1 VIQRLRPASAS
12 DDIQMESLI
21 PVSKYDPADLWE
33 RLEQHLA
40 EIKSDVLRDIIREL
54 LNEQEINER
63 LRSFPAGVKMHHHYY
78 SGLLEHTVSLLA
90 LAERLLPLYPQVDKD
105 VLYATCILHD
115 IGKLYE
121 LSDAIAP
128 EYTTP
133 GQLIGHLVMGV
144 EMVSQTCSKLG
155 ISLGH
160 PEVLHLKHCILSHH
174 GDIENGWG
182 SAVSGKT
189 PTAVIFHYLDQIDS
203 KMNALGHTLQEMG
216 EEEWA
221 YAPVLR
227 RKVWRGW

>member
-1 VIQRLRPASAS
+1 
-12 DDIQMESLI
+12 
-21 PVSKYDPADLWE
+21 
-33 RLEQHLA
+33 
-40 EIKSDVLRDIIREL
+40 
-54 LNEQEINER
+54 
-63 LRSFPAGVKMHHHYY
+63 HYY

-160 PEVLHLKHCILSHH
+160 P
-174 GDIENGWG
+174 
-182 SAVSGKT
+182 
-189 PTAVIFHYLDQIDS
+189 
-203 KMNALGHTLQEMG
+203 
-216 EEEWA
+216 
-221 YAPVLR
+221 
-227 RKVWRGW
+227 

>member
-1 VIQRLRPASAS
+1 
-12 DDIQMESLI
+12 
-21 PVSKYDPADLWE
+21 
-33 RLEQHLA
+33 
-40 EIKSDVLRDIIREL
+40 
-54 LNEQEINER
+54 
-63 LRSFPAGVKMHHHYY
+63 MHHHYY

-189 PTAVIFHYLDQIDS
+189 PTAVIFH
-203 KMNALGHTLQEMG
+203 
-216 EEEWA
+216 
-221 YAPVLR
+221 
-227 RKVWRGW
+227 